1 MIGGR
6 AFDSAHAAGA
16 LVVGAV
22 IVLAL
27 LRKGF
32 GDLSVTVG
40 D

>member
-16 LVVGAV
+16 LTIGAV

-32 GDLSVTVG
+32 GDLSVTIG

>member
-1 MIGGR
+1 MSH
-6 AFDSAHAAGA
+6 FDTPHAAGA
-16 LVVGAV
+16 LVIGAV

-32 GDLSVTVG
+32 GGVNIKIG